1 MARTVAKTVARVV
14 GASYPAGTE
23 PAVRSGMLF
32 EDIQAFLVVA
42 RTMSFSAAALR
53 LRIAQSSL
61 SKRVQRLE
69 QYFGTPLFVRHGRG
83 VSLTAAGTVLLARAE
98 GLVQEIEDVERDV
111 RGIITEPAG
120 VVRIA
125 IPPATG
131 PALAPRVF
139 ARCVTDHPKISPQLR
154 EGTTDLIH
162 EWINA
167 GEVDI
172 ALMYNPEL
180 GPDVETV
187 PLVTEPLFLIA
198 PATPKAKAL
207 SRTQFPDECAIDD
220 LARLPLILPR
230 SPHSIRVLIDRLC
243 AGNNIHPNIVY
254 ESDSIRS
261 TRGIVEIGIGCTV
274 FGRSSLAS
282 QIDKGTLTAI
292 PFKSALASW
301 TLCLVHPRRDNL
313 SLAVRTVKRI
323 IIDQV
328 TAMHAT
334 GFWQGSRLHSVD

>member
-1 MARTVAKTVARVV
+1 
-14 GASYPAGTE
+14 
-23 PAVRSGMLF
+23 MLF

-98 GLVQEIEDVERDV
+98 TLMQEIEDVERDV
-111 RGIITEPAG
+111 RGIITEPSG

-131 PALAPRVF
+131 PALAPLVF
-139 ARCVTDHPKISPQLR
+139 ARCVTDHPKIVPQLR

-162 EWINA
+162 EWINT

-180 GPDVETV
+180 GPDVENL
-187 PLVTEPLFLIA
+187 PLVT
-198 PATPKAKAL
+198 
-207 SRTQFPDECAIDD
+207 
-220 LARLPLILPR
+220 
-230 SPHSIRVLIDRLC
+230 
-243 AGNNIHPNIVY
+243 
-254 ESDSIRS
+254 
-261 TRGIVEIGIGCTV
+261 
-274 FGRSSLAS
+274 
-282 QIDKGTLTAI
+282 
-292 PFKSALASW
+292 
-301 TLCLVHPRRDNL
+301 
-313 SLAVRTVKRI
+313 
-323 IIDQV
+323 
-328 TAMHAT
+328 
-334 GFWQGSRLHSVD
+334 

>member
-1 MARTVAKTVARVV
+1 
-14 GASYPAGTE
+14 
-23 PAVRSGMLF
+23 MLL

-42 RTMSFSAAALR
+42 KTRSFSAAALR

-69 QYFGTPLFVRHGRG
+69 QHFGTPLFTRHGRG
-83 VSLTAAGTVLLARAE
+83 VNLTAAGIVLLARAE
-98 GLVQEIEDVERDV
+98 VLVQEIEDVERDV

-120 VVRIA
+120 LVRIA

-131 PALAPRVF
+131 PALAPRLI
-139 ARCVTDHPKISPQLR
+139 ARCVTDYPKITPQLR
-154 EGTTDLIH
+154 ESTADVSH

-180 GPDVETV
+180 GPDAEVV
-187 PLVTEPLFLIA
+187 PLVTEPLYLIA
-198 PATPKAKAL
+198 PATPRARAL
-207 SRTQFPDECAIDD
+207 SRTAFPNECSIDD

-230 SPHSIRVLIDRLC
+230 SPHSIRVLVDRLC
-243 AGNNIHPNIVY
+243 AGNNVHPNILF

-261 TRGIVEIGIGCTV
+261 TKGIVEIGIGCTI
-274 FGRSSLAS
+274 FGSSSLTAELG
-282 QIDKGTLTAI
+282 KGSLEAI

-313 SLAVRTVKRI
+313 SLATRTVKRL
-323 IIDQV
+323 IIDEI
-328 TAMHAT
+328 AGMHAA
-334 GFWQGSRLHSVD
+334 GFWQSGRLHTAGANG

>member
-1 MARTVAKTVARVV
+1 MANELSANA
-14 GASYPAGTE
+14 AGSHTAGPE
-23 PAVRSGMLF
+23 PATRSGMLF
-32 EDIQAFLVVA
+32 EDIQAFLAVA
-42 RTMSFSAAALR
+42 RAMSFSAAALR

-61 SKRVQRLE
+61 SKRVNRLE
-69 QYFGTPLFVRHGRG
+69 QHFGTPLFVRHGRG

-98 GLVQEIEDVERDV
+98 TLIQEVEDVERDV
-111 RGIITEPAG
+111 RGLLTEPAG
-120 VVRIA
+120 IVRIA

-139 ARCVTDHPKISPQLR
+139 ARCVTDHPKIVPQLR

-167 GEVDI
+167 GEVDV

-180 GPDVETV
+180 SPEVEII
-187 PLVTEPLFLIA
+187 PLVTEPLYLIA

-207 SRTQFPDECAIDD
+207 SRAQFPEECTIDD

-230 SPHSIRVLIDRLC
+230 SPHSIRVLVDRLC
-243 AGNNIHPNIVY
+243 AGNNVRPNIVY

-261 TRGIVEIGIGCTV
+261 TRSIVEIGIGCTV
-274 FGRSSLAS
+274 FGRSALARQVENGSLA
-282 QIDKGTLTAI
+282 AI
-292 PFKSALASW
+292 PFRSALMSW

-313 SLAVRTVKRI
+313 SLAIRTVKQI
-323 IIDQV
+323 IVDQV
-328 TAMHAT
+328 TSMHAA
-334 GFWQGSRLHSVD
+334 GFWHNGRLHTPR